1 MTGSPGSAGSP
12 RTAAPIL
19 GGNADMGIFVAA
31 GHSVWGINNSLG
43 TGKVMAELLLDGKAT
58 SADIRHLQP

>member
-1 MTGSPGSAGSP
+1 
-12 RTAAPIL
+12 
-19 GGNADMGIFVAA
+19 MGIFVAA